1 MLLFVVDCS
10 GAKTLGPQA
19 WRLGLGFGVVVFTRE
34 GVQMCFLGS
43 EINSEVH
50 AKEAISAR
58 MCWGRAEA
66 AGVNVSQASK
76 A

>member
-1 MLLFVVDCS
+1 MFENLQ
-10 GAKTLGPQA
+10 QA
-19 WRLGLGFGVVVFTRE
+19 SQQVKGVLPASSFHPGRRANVF
-34 GVQMCFLGS
+34 FLGS

-76 A
+76 SIAERDHA